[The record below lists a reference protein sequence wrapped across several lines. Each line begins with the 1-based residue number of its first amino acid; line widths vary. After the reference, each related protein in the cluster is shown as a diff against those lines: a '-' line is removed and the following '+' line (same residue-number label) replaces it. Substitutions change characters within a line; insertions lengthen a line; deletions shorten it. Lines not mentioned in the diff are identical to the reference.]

1 MTETIRVAELPAFDP
16 AEHLREEADIAEY
29 LTQVIED
36 GDPSELAHALGV
48 AARSRGMTEV
58 AAASGLAREALYKAL
73 RAGAQPRFDTVSRVC
88 RALGVKLVVQPVSE
102 RDGDSC
108 RVPSPNSTRD

>member
-1 MTETIRVAELPAFDP
+1 MTNTIRAAELPEFDP
-16 AEHLREEADIAEY
+16 AEHLRDEADIAVY

-36 GDPSELAHALGV
+36 GDPSELAHALGI

-73 RAGAQPRFDTVSRVC
+73 RAGAQPRFDTVNRVC
-88 RALGVKLVVQPVSE
+88 HALGVKLVVEPVSE
-102 RDGDSC
+102 QPAER
-108 RVPSPNSTRD
+108 

>member
-1 MTETIRVAELPAFDP
+1 MTEAVRVEDLPEFDP
-16 AEHLREEADIAEY
+16 AEHLRDEGDIAAY

-58 AAASGLAREALYKAL
+58 AAASGMAREGLYKAL
-73 RAGAQPRFDTVSRVC
+73 RAGAQPRFDTVNRVC
-88 RALGVKLVVQPVSE
+88 HALGLKLVVEPVAKVRE
-102 RDGDSC
+102 DR
-108 RVPSPNSTRD
+108 

>member
-1 MTETIRVAELPAFDP
+1 MTEAIRVDELPEFDP
-16 AEHLREEADIAEY
+16 AEHLRDEGDIAAY

-58 AAASGLAREALYKAL
+58 AAASGRAREGLYKAL
-73 RAGAQPRFDTVSRVC
+73 RAGAQPRFDTVNRVC
-88 RALGVKLVVQPVSE
+88 QALGLKLVVQPVAKAHE
-102 RDGDSC
+102 DR
-108 RVPSPNSTRD
+108 